1 MTTVSIEVKKSQHK
15 YVIGPK
21 GHVLQEILA
30 STGEKNLTKRRYVF
44 LLVCAVRNIVMFS
57 LGNYL
62 QRCLSCQHDCECLAE
77 KTPIGGFHQAFF
89 LLN

>member
-30 STGEKNLTKRRYVF
+30 STGMWHKHVLQ
-44 LLVCAVRNIVMFS
+44 NIQSGV
-57 LGNYL
+57 NC
-62 QRCLSCQHDCECLAE
+62 R
-77 KTPIGGFHQAFF
+77 
-89 LLN
+89 LN